1 MLVKFAIGRIKQ
13 GRHLFATDSL
23 FRNATYLTGSTLVMS
38 VLGFFFWI
46 FIAHLYSPT
55 EIGVASALIAV
66 TTLISNIS
74 LLGLNLSM
82 VRFLPSGKNQSRD
95 INAVTI
101 VVGSVTLFAAAIYAF
116 IGTHVSGH
124 IGLLASTDSK
134 IAFTVLMVAVS
145 LNSLTDSVF
154 IAQRRGE
161 YHTAGYAM
169 LGLTKLIL
177 PLALVSFGAA
187 GIFSAYILAMIASLV
202 LSYYLMWRG
211 CGYHFFARPNWKVI
225 SKMRTYAAHNYVG
238 VVLNGLPAQLLPI
251 LIIKDIGASSV
262 AFFSMAWTMANLL
275 YVVPAAAMQ
284 SLLAEVSNDPEKQT
298 EHIKRMVR
306 LLVIL
311 LVPMVAIAVIVAP
324 FMLRIFGPQYQHHAT
339 EIFQL
344 FALSTFFVAI
354 SSVGNT
360 LLNIAH
366 KTTGVVITQVVNVV
380 VTFSSAFWLVHD
392 GLRGIGISIVLGNL
406 AASVMYLILL
416 RDLGRRKAAGKT
428 GIVRPVPLEVTK

>member
-1 MLVKFAIGRIKQ
+1 MFVKPLVRRIQQ

-23 FRNATYLTGSTLVMS
+23 FRNATYITGSTLIMS
-38 VLGFFFWI
+38 ILGFFFWI
-46 FIAHLYSPT
+46 FIAHLYSPVQ
-55 EIGVASALIAV
+55 IGVASALIAI

-74 LLGLNLSM
+74 LLGLNMSM
-82 VRFLPSGKNQSRD
+82 VRFLPSSKAGSRD

-101 VVGSVTLFAAAIYAF
+101 VVASVTLFAAAVYAF
-116 IGTHVSGH
+116 IGTHFSGH

-134 IAFTVLMVAVS
+134 LAFTVLMVAVS

-154 IAQRRGE
+154 IANRRGE

-177 PLALVSFGAA
+177 PLVLVSFGAA
-187 GIFSAYILAMIASLV
+187 GIFSAYILAMVASLA

-211 CGYHFFARPNWKVI
+211 CGYRFFAPPNWKAI
-225 SKMRTYAAHNYVG
+225 SQMRTYAAHNYVG

-284 SLLAEVSNDPEKQT
+284 SLLAEVSNDPDKQAQ
-298 EHIKRMVR
+298 HIKRMVKV
-306 LLVIL
+306 LTMI
-311 LVPMVAIAVIVAP
+311 LVPMVVLAIIIAP
-324 FMLRIFGPQYQHHAT
+324 FMLSLFGPQYKSHAT

-366 KTTGVVITQVVNVV
+366 KTSGVVTTQVINVV
-380 VTFSSAFWLVHD
+380 VTFGSAFLLVHD

-406 AASVMYLILL
+406 AASVAYAILL
-416 RDLGRRKAAGKT
+416 RDLLRRKRTGKRTTGPASLEAA
-428 GIVRPVPLEVTK
+428 E

>member
-1 MLVKFAIGRIKQ
+1 MLVKLLIGRIKQ

-23 FRNATYLTGSTLVMS
+23 FRNATYLTGSTLIMS

-74 LLGLNLSM
+74 LLGLNMSM

-95 INAVTI
+95 INAVT
-101 VVGSVTLFAAAIYAF
+101 VVVASVTLFAAAVYAF
-116 IGTHVSGH
+116 IGTRFSGH
-124 IGLLASTDSK
+124 IGLLASTDGK
-134 IAFTVLMVAVS
+134 LIFTFLMVAVS

-154 IAQRRGE
+154 IANRRGE

-177 PLALVSFGAA
+177 PLVLVSFGAT
-187 GIFSAYILAMIASLV
+187 GIFGAYILAMVASLA

-211 CGYHFFARPNWKVI
+211 CGYHFFSRPDWKII
-225 SKMRTYAAHNYVG
+225 SRMRTYAAHNYVG
-238 VVLNGLPAQLLPI
+238 VVLNGLPAQLMPI

-284 SLLAEVSNDPEKQT
+284 SLLAEVSNNPDKQT
-298 EHIKRMVR
+298 EHVKRMVKM
-306 LLVIL
+306 LTIL
-311 LVPMVAIAVIVAP
+311 LVPMVVLAIIIAP

-366 KTTGVVITQVVNVV
+366 KTSGVVITQVVNVA
-380 VTFSSAFWLVHD
+380 VTFGSAFWLVHE

-406 AASVMYLILL
+406 AASVMYIILL
-416 RDLGRRKAAGKT
+416 RDLLRRKPTEKHGT
-428 GIVRPVPLEVTK
+428 SPVSLETAD